1 MKQSLFRNIFF
12 LVIIAVMYAG
22 CSKGYEGGGTS
33 VNPPPPPPPPPAPQ
47 NCYLNVITQ
56 NNSGVK
62 PEFALNIAY
71 DANLRPTRV
80 LVYDSAA
87 NKKLY
92 DAAFNYVT
100 PDSVRIDNYQY
111 LKLDASKRVIV
122 FVTKENMASPTTS
135 DDYRYTYSYNSIGY
149 LVSKSLFINNDPT
162 ASYTTTY
169 SYTNGLL
176 TGCQMV
182 LSNAGNLKL
191 FESTLVYDTKT
202 DAKNWIYTFPDA
214 FESMHLSTAFSF
226 GNKPGKALSQVISK
240 VYNPANNTVIDT
252 WTTHYSGYSLNSN
265 GYLAK
270 GVTSGDQQQ
279 GMIGFYGQTNFAY
292 QCQ

>member
-1 MKQSLFRNIFF
+1 MKQTLFRNIFF
-12 LVIIAVMYAG
+12 LVIISVIHAG
-22 CSKGYEGGGTS
+22 CSKGNGGSTP
-33 VNPPPPPPPPPAPQ
+33 VTPPPPPPPAPPT
-47 NCYLNVITQ
+47 CYLNVITQ
-56 NNSGVK
+56 NNSGAK
-62 PEFALNIAY
+62 PEFALNISY

-80 LVYDSAA
+80 LVFDSAA

-100 PDSVRIDNYQY
+100 ADSVRIDNYQY
-111 LKLDASKRVIV
+111 LKLDASKRVIA
-122 FVTKENMASPTTS
+122 FVTKENLASPTTS
-135 DDYRYTYSYNSIGY
+135 DDYRYTYSYNSDGY
-149 LVSKSLFINNDPT
+149 LVTKSLFINNAQM

-169 SYTNGLL
+169 TYTSGLL

-191 FESTLVYDTKT
+191 FESALVYDNNTN
-202 DAKNWIYTFPDA
+202 AKNWIYTFPDA
-214 FESMHLSTAFSF
+214 FESMHLSTAFNF
-226 GNKPGKALSQVISK
+226 GNKPSKALSQVISK

-252 WTTHYSGYSLNSN
+252 WTTNYSGYSLNSN